1 MFKHV
6 PIFTNKNYS
15 IKCLKQQ
22 SIIKRVDTI
31 MKFQDKTQ
39 KVSKSFVYFFNR
51 LIFPANVKE
60 KPSKSKSLFT
70 AIQVVKPHFSWN
82 YYHIG

>member
-39 KVSKSFVYFFNR
+39 KVSKPFVYFSKRF
-51 LIFPANVKE
+51 IFLAYVKE
-60 KPSKSKSLFT
+60 KSLKSK
-70 AIQVVKPHFSWN
+70 FSFHN
-82 YYHIG
+82 YS

>member
-39 KVSKSFVYFFNR
+39 KVSKSFVYFSKRF
-51 LIFPANVKE
+51 IFLAYVNE
-60 KPSKSKSLFT
+60 KSLKSKVSF
-70 AIQVVKPHFSWN
+70 HN
-82 YYHIG
+82 YS

>member
-39 KVSKSFVYFFNR
+39 KVSKSFVYFSR
-51 LIFPANVKE
+51 CIFPANVKE
-60 KPSKSKSLFT
+60 KSSKSKSLFSQLFKWYNHT
-70 AIQVVKPHFSWN
+70 FLGTI
-82 YYHIG
+82 II